1 MHCTGIQPAVHS
13 KDCHDDCQAA
23 AAAAC
28 TTYCCPTRAPA
39 DVPMCQL
46 LLEYSA
52 SISQQDVAG
61 ATPLIHA
68 AARGAT
74 AAVQLL
80 LDSKAGANLGR
91 QWLLQQATTGGETA
105 LMAAAKG
112 GHLDT
117 VQVREYSLLYPHV
130 IIEQRGL
137 HLHFQFKL
145 C

>member
-1 MHCTGIQPAVHS
+1 
-13 KDCHDDCQAA
+13 
-23 AAAAC
+23 
-28 TTYCCPTRAPA
+28 
-39 DVPMCQL
+39 MCQL
-46 LLEYSA
+46 LLDGA
-52 SISQQDVAG
+52 DISQKDVVG

-91 QWLLQQATTGGETA
+91 QWLLQQATAGGETA

-117 VQVREYSLLYPHV
+117 LQV
-130 IIEQRGL
+130 
-137 HLHFQFKL
+137 
-145 C
+145 